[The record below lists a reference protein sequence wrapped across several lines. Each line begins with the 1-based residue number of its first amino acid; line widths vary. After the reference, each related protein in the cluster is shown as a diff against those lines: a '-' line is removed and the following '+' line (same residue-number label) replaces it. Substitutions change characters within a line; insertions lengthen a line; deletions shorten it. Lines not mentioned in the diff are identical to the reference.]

1 MELCFGFL
9 LNRGIEKIIV
19 FCVRSKNITFVEKC
33 LVGNG
38 IVFWVSIKS
47 WHRKDNPFLRS

>member
-38 IVFWVSIKS
+38 IVFWVSIRA
-47 WHRKDNPFLRS
+47 WHRKDNLFLRS